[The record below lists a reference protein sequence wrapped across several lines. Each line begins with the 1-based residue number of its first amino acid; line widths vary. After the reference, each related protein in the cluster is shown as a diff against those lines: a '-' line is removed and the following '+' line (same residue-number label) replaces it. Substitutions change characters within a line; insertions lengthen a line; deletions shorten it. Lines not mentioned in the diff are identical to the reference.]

1 MWLNKSIAI
10 INSILKILDIT
21 SLRFIYIFNK
31 FGFRIG
37 TFNPNMSF
45 LIVDAHFC
53 KFVSKSP
60 YGGKPNEKQDPKACQ
75 QDQRAREVQRKKCK
89 EKQSAAEYK
98 FVAEYRFVAE
108 YSSPVEIGR
117 AHV

>member
-1 MWLNKSIAI
+1 
-10 INSILKILDIT
+10 
-21 SLRFIYIFNK
+21 
-31 FGFRIG
+31 
-37 TFNPNMSF
+37 MSF

-98 FVAEYRFVAE
+98 FVAEYRSVAK
-108 YSSPVEIGR
+108 YSSLAEWLRQTKTNWVQDPFHPVKIIWPTKAQILLYKKDRHEN
-117 AHV
+117 